1 MAGKRNTDGFRVYK
15 PRWTVRCNQNG
26 RQVKKCD
33 EDGNAIKREASHYS
47 VAFRD
52 HNRTWRRLPALTDYS
67 ASIAFGRRIRELC
80 DLRAAGESPRGDL
93 AEWLD
98 GLTETVRE
106 KLIEW
111 GIVGHR
117 AVMATMLLA
126 EHLDAW
132 RQSLIDKGTGAEH
145 ADLLKVRAERVVN
158 GCNFQRYADIRPA
171 AVERYLA
178 ERRGEGMAVRTS
190 NFYLKA
196 MQQFCRWMRE
206 ADRAVALPLTK
217 LKPLNAETDRRRVRR
232 ALSVDELVKLIQTAK
247 RAPTRGRTS
256 GPERA
261 LIYQL
266 AAETGLRTNEIR
278 TLTRSAFSLDGAE
291 PKVTVEAKNSKHR
304 REDVVP
310 LRAELA
316 GKLKAHLATKLPAAR
331 AFTLPTQ
338 SMKMLRADLERAGI
352 PESTEEGV
360 IDCHS
365 LRVTFVTN
373 LARGRVHPRIAQ
385 ALARHSDI
393 RLTMETYTK
402 LGQDEERAGLA
413 SLPTIPASAE
423 AAGA

>member
-1 MAGKRNTDGFRVYK
+1 
-15 PRWTVRCNQNG
+15 
-26 RQVKKCD
+26 
-33 EDGNAIKREASHYS
+33 
-47 VAFRD
+47 
-52 HNRTWRRLPALTDYS
+52 
-67 ASIAFGRRIRELC
+67 
-80 DLRAAGESPRGDL
+80 
-93 AEWLD
+93 
-98 GLTETVRE
+98 
-106 KLIEW
+106 
-111 GIVGHR
+111 
-117 AVMATMLLA
+117 
-126 EHLDAW
+126 
-132 RQSLIDKGTGAEH
+132 
-145 ADLLKVRAERVVN
+145 
-158 GCNFQRYADIRPA
+158 
-171 AVERYLA
+171 
-178 ERRGEGMAVRTS
+178 
-190 NFYLKA
+190 
-196 MQQFCRWMRE
+196 
-206 ADRAVALPLTK
+206 
-217 LKPLNAETDRRRVRR
+217 LNAETDRRRVRR